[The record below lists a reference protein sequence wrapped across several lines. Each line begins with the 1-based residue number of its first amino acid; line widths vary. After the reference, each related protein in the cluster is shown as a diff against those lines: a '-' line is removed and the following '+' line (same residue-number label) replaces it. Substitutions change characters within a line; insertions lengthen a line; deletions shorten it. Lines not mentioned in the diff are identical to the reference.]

1 MMLPD
6 TELLKPLL
14 IPAIGGLVCYLLGK
28 RARWLTWLIAMV
40 ASVWVLV
47 VATRLYGHE
56 VEPFQWILVQLDNF
70 TLEISLGATPLTS
83 FLLLFTG
90 LFAVLISIYSLPYL
104 ARETNAGA
112 YYGFSLWA
120 LMGATGAFM
129 ARDLLLLLIFWE
141 VVTVMLFLLVTLG
154 KAGAAKAAMKSFI
167 ILGASDAAILLG
179 LAMIWVKM
187 GTLNIDVMAFNLPIF
202 VSGAEPW
209 TYIAFLAL
217 FAGAIAKAG
226 AFPLHTWLPAIAES
240 APTSTMAFLPASV
253 DKLLGIYLLARIAL
267 GMFSFDGGLRLMM
280 MIVGAVTILG
290 AVMMAMVQHNLKKLL
305 SFHAVSQV
313 GYMVLGIG
321 TGTAIGALG
330 GLFHMLNN
338 AIYKSALFLGAGSVE
353 RKAGSTDLDHLG
365 GLARVLP
372 ITFLTMTVAALAISG
387 VPPLNGFVSK
397 WMVYRGVMLSDTR
410 WAPVLLTAAVF
421 GSALT
426 LASFVKVLHSL
437 FWQLRPKGLERLPGG
452 ERWFMALPML
462 VLAILCIIFGILAYI
477 PINAFLLPA
486 LQDLGVAD
494 VAVPAE
500 GGTISGIGYLWSP
513 GLATIL
519 IIVGLIVGLLVYLAG
534 TFLKIRVTSSFVGG
548 EKVDMEKVRTSG
560 TSFYETV
567 REMPIL
573 RGALRD
579 GESGAYDV
587 YYAFGKFGGSLVR
600 VLRSLHNGVL
610 NFYAAWCIIGL
621 AVIGIIVLYLMKG
634 GG

>member
-1 MMLPD
+1 MIMPE
-6 TELLKPLL
+6 TELLKPIIL
-14 IPAIGGLVCYLLGK
+14 PAAGGLICYLLSS
-28 RARWLTWLIAMV
+28 RARWLSWLVAMV
-40 ASVWVLV
+40 VSIWVLSL
-47 VATRLYGHE
+47 ATSIFGRE
-56 VEPFQWILVQLDNF
+56 VSPFRWTLVELENF
-70 TLEISLGATPLTS
+70 SLAISLAATDTTR

-90 LFAVLISIYSLPYL
+90 LFGVLITVYSLPYL

-112 YYGFSLWA
+112 YYAFSLWA
-120 LMGATGAFM
+120 LMGACGVLL

-154 KAGAAKAAMKSFI
+154 KAGAAKAAMKSFVV
-167 ILGASDAAILLG
+167 LGASDAAILLG
-179 LAMIWVKM
+179 LALLWAKT
-187 GTLNIDVMAFNLPIF
+187 GTLDLDRMQLPIF

-209 TYIAFLAL
+209 TYVAFLGL

-226 AFPLHTWLPAIAES
+226 AFPLHTWLPSIAQP

-267 GMFSFDGGLRLMM
+267 GMFDIGGGLRLMM
-280 MIVGAVTILG
+280 MAIGAITILG
-290 AVMMAMVQHNLKKLL
+290 AVLMAMVQHDLKKLL

-321 TGTAIGALG
+321 TGTVVGALG
-330 GLFHMLNN
+330 GLFHMLNH
-338 AIYKSALFLGAGSVE
+338 AIYKSCLFLGAGSVE
-353 RKAGSTDLDHLG
+353 RKAGTTELDHLG
-365 GLARVLP
+365 GLARLLP
-372 ITFLTMTVAALAISG
+372 ITFITMTIASLSISG
-387 VPPLNGFVSK
+387 VPPFNGFVSK
-397 WMVYRGVMLSDTR
+397 WLVYRGVMIADTR

-426 LASFVKVLHSL
+426 LASFVKVLHSV

-462 VLAILCIIFGILAYI
+462 VLAILCVVFGVFARL
-477 PINAFLLPA
+477 PINAFLMPA
-486 LQDLGVAD
+486 LDDLGASGIASPV
-494 VAVPAE
+494 E
-500 GGTISGIGYLWSP
+500 GATISGLGYVWSP
-513 GLATIL
+513 TTATIL
-519 IIVGLIVGLLVYLAG
+519 ILVGIVIGLLVYLAG
-534 TFLKIRVTSSFVGG
+534 TFVKIRVTSSYYGG
-548 EKVDMEKVRTSG
+548 EKVDSEKVRASG
-560 TSFYETV
+560 TSFYETI

-579 GESGAYDV
+579 GESGAYDA
-587 YYAFGKFGGSLVR
+587 YYSLGKFGGSLVR

-610 NFYAAWCIIGL
+610 NFYAAWCAIGL